1 MKKLSDPLQGEEKLT
16 DPRDRFFSLCR
27 ERKLRNQT
35 LQNQVTNYN
44 NPTVCMNVRTN
55 NEDYVRRLRSKI
67 LQPEF
72 EDSSTRRRIF
82 DRTKNLRSDE
92 DSSTAIFDPLFL
104 DSSYRLTKLELTTV
118 KSTESNFTESRNQ
131 LQRP

>member
-1 MKKLSDPLQGEEKLT
+1 MKKLSDSLQGEENLT

-67 LQPEF
+67 LRPEF
-72 EDSSTRRRIF
+72 EDSSTGRRIF
-82 DRTKNLRSDE
+82 NRNLRSDE